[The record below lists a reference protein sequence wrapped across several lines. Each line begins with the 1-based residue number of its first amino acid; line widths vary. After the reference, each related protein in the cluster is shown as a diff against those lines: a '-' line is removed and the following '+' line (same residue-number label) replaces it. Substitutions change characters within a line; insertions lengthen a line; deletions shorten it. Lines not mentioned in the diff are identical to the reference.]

1 MTARAA
7 ALAGLFLFSFAAIAG
22 SDPAAAHPWA
32 RHKPGS
38 WVKVKTTTKLSN
50 ESMAEETRFTLV
62 EVTPEFYTLKIET
75 SMGGNSLPSTEVK
88 VPVDEGQE
96 PAWKW
101 EEKGSEELDVDGKK
115 LKCAVRA
122 GVSPDGKS
130 TKTVWTGEVDGA
142 ALEVQT
148 KLRLVAGGGE
158 RTETRVV
165 RRLADVVKVGG
176 KDVKCWVRESVRE
189 GEGQRTE
196 ATIWESRDVPGL
208 AVKSESRT
216 TSGAMVITSTREVVE
231 FEAK

>member
-1 MTARAA
+1 MTARTA
-7 ALAGLFLFSFAAIAG
+7 ALACLFIFPLATAAR

-62 EVTPEFYTLKIET
+62 EVTPDYYTLKIET

-101 EEKGSEELDVDGKK
+101 EDKGSEELDVDGKK

-130 TKTVWTGEVDGA
+130 TKTVWTAEVDGA
-142 ALEVQT
+142 ALDVQT
-148 KLRLVAGGGE
+148 KLKLVAGGGE
-158 RTETRVV
+158 RSETRIV
-165 RRLADVVKVGG
+165 RRLSETVKIGG
-176 KDVKCWVRESVRE
+176 KELKCWVRESVRE

-196 ATIWESRDVPGL
+196 ATIWESRDVPGM

-216 TSGAMVITSTREVVE
+216 TSGAMVISSTREVVE